1 MPDHWVA
8 MPDHRV
14 AMPVHWVA
22 MPVHR
27 VAMPVHWVAM
37 PYHHFNKINIQ
48 LVHNRAAMPDRVALP
63 GKCSLYSL
71 L

>member
-27 VAMPVHWVAM
+27 AAMPVHWVAM
-37 PYHHFNKINIQ
+37 PYHHFNRRNKKNIQ
-48 LVHNRAAMPDRVALP
+48 LAHYRAAMPDRVALP
-63 GKCSLYSL
+63 GQV
-71 L
+71 